1 VIHRLIEWVAE
12 YIQGD
17 KKFAEIFGQLPSISW
32 DLHVTPHWMGL
43 KLADEVAVSGKKSTH
58 EYWQWTGQRDNYIIK
73 FFKEVW
79 EDKGFDFLIC
89 PVMAV
94 PALEHG
100 QTQYL
105 SPLWYVLP
113 VSCLSPRIS

>member
-1 VIHRLIEWVAE
+1 
-12 YIQGD
+12 
-17 KKFAEIFGQLPSISW
+17 
-32 DLHVTPHWMGL
+32 
-43 KLADEVAVSGKKSTH
+43 
-58 EYWQWTGQRDNYIIK
+58 
-73 FFKEVW
+73 
-79 EDKGFDFLIC
+79 
-89 PVMAV
+89 VMAV

>member
-17 KKFAEIFGQLPSISW
+17 RKFAEIFGQSRILSTHWHAAHRSW
-32 DLHVTPHWMGL
+32 LTDVI
-43 KLADEVAVSGKKSTH
+43 AVSGKKSTH
-58 EYWQWTGQRDNYIIK
+58 EYWQWTGERDNYIIK
-73 FFKEVW
+73 FFNEVW

-105 SPLWYVLP
+105 SPLWYVSHP
-113 VSCLSPRIS
+113 PHGHSPGAS